1 MSANRSAM
9 PTDAASGV
17 CTRSACARR
26 RASSWC
32 STTWW
37 AARACSSASRSPS
50 SAAKSLSSSASIVPR
65 VTSCRGTACNF
76 PTTARRA
83 ARGARPSWSASAQG
97 LEKSAEHLRRR
108 RGDVAGL
115 EKGLLALQVAD
126 QASGF
131 EYQQRARRHVPG
143 RKAELPERIE
153 LAAGDVG
160 EVERRGARAAY
171 AGAGPHHRLELARIK
186 IEARH
191 FLERKAGADERI
203 TETRQGGNAD
213 TAVVEEGAAA
223 LGRCEKLVARRV
235 VDHRMRE
242 RAAMPDAD
250 RHAVLRKAMDE
261 VGRAVERIDDPHVLR
276 VGVRRA
282 RLLGEQPVIRVRLA
296 HDLDDRFLR
305 RVIHLRDEV
314 LGALRRD
321 AQPSAVQRRAVDDR
335 ARAARR
341 AHGDIEYWMHR
352 NSSGTEP
359 ELIRG
364 RVFYSHAT
372 DPHRALPS
380 EPSGKH
386 RRRGARHEGDGT
398 RRPA

>member
-1 MSANRSAM
+1 MSASRSVM

-17 CTRSACARR
+17 CTRSACART

-37 AARACSSASRSPS
+37 AARACSSASRSRS
-50 SAAKSLSSSASIVPR
+50 SAAKSLSSSASIVR
-65 VTSCRGTACNF
+65 KVTSCRGTACYF
-76 PTTARRA
+76 PATARRA
-83 ARGARPSWSASAQG
+83 ARGAPPSWSASAQG

-108 RGDVAGL
+108 GGNVAGL

-153 LAAGDVG
+153 PAAGDVG

-171 AGAGPHHRLELARIK
+171 AGAGPHHRLQLARTK

-191 FLERKAGADERI
+191 LLERKAGADERI
-203 TETRQGGNAD
+203 AEARQGGDAD
-213 TAVVEEGAAA
+213 AAVIEEGTAA
-223 LGRCEKLVARRV
+223 LGGGEKLVARRV
-235 VDHRMRE
+235 VDHRMRKG
-242 RAAMPDAD
+242 AAVPDAD

-261 VGRAVERIDDPHVLR
+261 VGRAVERIDDPEVLG
-276 VGVRRA
+276 VGLRCA
-282 RLLGEQPVIRVRLA
+282 RLLGEEPVLRVRLA
-296 HDLDDRFLR
+296 HDVDDRFLR

-314 LGALRRD
+314 LGALQSD
-321 AQPSAVQRRAVDDR
+321 AQPAAIKRRAVDDR
-335 ARAARR
+335 ASASRR
-341 AHGDIEYWMHR
+341 AYGDIENWMHK

-359 ELIRG
+359 ELG
-364 RVFYSHAT
+364 SVGLY
-372 DPHRALPS
+372 
-380 EPSGKH
+380 EGGE
-386 RRRGARHEGDGT
+386 GARFN
-398 RRPA
+398 RRQFGLRPRIPGGVF